1 LFFTDSGWWKA
12 AENLKLGDKI
22 LNSKGELR
30 TLIGKSVE
38 TLQEPEK
45 IYNLN
50 VDQFHTYFVGTSRL
64 LVHNDC
70 TVHMMSVGREAI
82 EKARARGITDADEL
96 SQIGEAAAKAVS
108 KVAFGTDCERHL
120 TKVVGFTQKTGVVG
134 GHNEAEFFGYLTTNN
149 IPINTVN
156 AIPHPDPKLN
166 GIYNIEYQVGALDYT
181 GINYIPGKFK
191 ADILKKTLYNS
202 SKISDADMFRWGKEA
217 MEEGLNSARTFVQ
230 KDGIIVINGE
240 ALNGLKF
247 KGFVD
252 PSTGNITNFHPVID
266 WN

>member
-1 LFFTDSGWWKA
+1 
-12 AENLKLGDKI
+12 
-22 LNSKGELR
+22 
-30 TLIGKSVE
+30 
-38 TLQEPEK
+38 
-45 IYNLN
+45 
-50 VDQFHTYFVGTSRL
+50 
-64 LVHNDC
+64 
-70 TVHMMSVGREAI
+70 MMSVGREAI